1 MTKCP
6 YCGKEIPAEE
16 FAEHH
21 AKCEK
26 RSSVRVETLPP
37 IPPLKPPEEKVIPKL
52 KIPVEDAVEKEKE
65 ELSTLSEDLKRNI
78 RESLVYA
85 LKTSIPKKESWMRE
99 LVVEEF
105 YSSLNRKNI
114 LLNYEAEEEIKKA
127 KEQLEQSV

>member
-1 MTKCP
+1 LVRCP

-37 IPPLKPPEEKVIPKL
+37 KPLKPPEEKVIPK
-52 KIPVEDAVEKEKE
+52 IPVEEAVEKEKE